1 MAIVVTA
8 PWNVNDADTTEL
20 NALEKLFKI
29 ISEGDLDY
37 FPMMK
42 AIMYLSRQ

>member
-20 NALEKLFKI
+20 YALEKLFKI
-29 ISEGDLDY
+29 IPKGDPDY
-37 FPMMK
+37 FLMVK